1 MITLFGGS
9 FDPIHLGHLRIAE
22 DVREYFSFEKVVFVP
37 SHFSPLK
44 YTHSASPEDR
54 LQMLNLA
61 TLDNPHFEISDYE
74 IKKVGKSYTVE
85 TISFFK
91 GNLGYN
97 PGFVVGSDAFLTL
110 KSWKEPENLLNNTNF
125 IVVVRGD
132 DGVEKVLEFTKDL
145 NRKVSFSSVVDPQ
158 KSGIYL
164 FSQRRM
170 DISSTEVRDRV
181 KRRLSIKYLV
191 PEKVEKYIK
200 DKGLYSV

>member
-37 SHFSPLK
+37 SHLSPLK
-44 YTHSASPEDR
+44 HAHSASPEDR
-54 LQMLNLA
+54 LRMLNLA
-61 TLDNPHFEISDYE
+61 ITDNPHFEISDYE
-74 IKKVGKSYTVE
+74 IKKVGRSYTVE

-91 GNLGYN
+91 GSLGYN

-125 IVVVRGD
+125 IVVVRRD

-145 NRKVSFSSVVDPQ
+145 NRKVSFSSVIDPQ
-158 KSGIYL
+158 KPGIYL

-181 KRRLSIKYLV
+181 KRGLSIKYLV

-200 DKGLYSV
+200 DTGLYRL